1 MKAEETFVYI
11 KAFVYLVIA
20 TMFIVILYKVFRR
33 ISKFLQTKSEEATE
47 FAQKIEAG
55 EDYLQ
60 PGAWKKLVEGRSK
73 VSDLVDFNKATSA
86 AISFYVAKKTKD
98 AKEFLKALKRLETKL
113 EVAIASQILFN
124 QYKLVA
130 SSIAQDLNV
139 YEYAKKYVNSLRKY

>member
-1 MKAEETFVYI
+1 
-11 KAFVYLVIA
+11 
-20 TMFIVILYKVFRR
+20 MFIVILYKVFRR

-47 FAQKIEAG
+47 FASEVVEG

-60 PGAWKKLVEGRSK
+60 PGTWKKLVEGRGK
-73 VSDLVDFNKATSA
+73 VSDLVDFNKATSV
-86 AISFYVAKKTKD
+86 AISFYVAKKAKD

-130 SSIAQDLNV
+130 SSVAQDLNV
-139 YEYAKKYVNSLRKY
+139 YQYAKKYVNSLRKY